1 MVRPALPRIVGATA
15 PPRGRI
21 NVPSSLK
28 YPEFRN
34 YWFALLASVTGYQML
49 VLFTLGWLISHEL
62 EGDARSLGYM
72 STAIAVPGIL
82 LNLLGGVF
90 ADKFSPKRLLGLTQ
104 SSTGMVVLGLAVL
117 TMLDVVTQWHV
128 LLAAFLIGA
137 VQAFDNPTRQSMF
150 PRLVGREA
158 LSSAVALNSA
168 VWTGTRI
175 IAPTMAGV
183 LIGRTSIP
191 TVIFL
196 SAVGFLILSV
206 VSQRL
211 SLASA
216 ERATGR
222 VFQEMAMG
230 FTFIRTSP
238 LFFLLIGMTFFNSMF
253 GMSYV
258 FLMPVFADEV
268 LEIGPEKLG
277 WLMGAAGVGA
287 LMGILIGANLGRS
300 RFKGW
305 LLIGGAFLFGVFLI
319 LFAFVSAYE
328 QYEIS
333 MLVLFLGDLCISVYL
348 IMVMMTLQELV
359 PDQFR
364 GRVMGFFTITW
375 SLVPL
380 GGLQASQIA
389 HYISAPVA
397 VGVGGAAV
405 AAFALGV
412 ALGSRRVRD
421 LGNPNVA
428 YHEPI
433 GLPADVKG

>member
-1 MVRPALPRIVGATA
+1 
-15 PPRGRI
+15 
-21 NVPSSLK
+21 
-28 YPEFRN
+28 
-34 YWFALLASVTGYQML
+34 
-49 VLFTLGWLISHEL
+49 
-62 EGDARSLGYM
+62 
-72 STAIAVPGIL
+72 
-82 LNLLGGVF
+82 
-90 ADKFSPKRLLGLTQ
+90 
-104 SSTGMVVLGLAVL
+104 
-117 TMLDVVTQWHV
+117 
-128 LLAAFLIGA
+128 
-137 VQAFDNPTRQSMF
+137 MF

-305 LLIGGAFLFGVFLI
+305 LLIGGASLFGVFLI